1 MKAAST
7 MKAAS
12 AMKAAPEARLPAS
25 RKPSR
30 DASMIE
36 ATESPGVDASLAVGR
51 RESMLWRPTVKAPPR
66 KAMINPASASVE
78 VITINEN
85 SAVGHVPMVVEK
97 DAVMVPI
104 GSPMVPTPAKA
115 TKKANAEAETK
126 SNSRTRQVQTG
137 IPVPAWPHRKRGAI
151 DQPRIVFGYV
161 DHLGVGRFDHDRR
174 SVVGHLL
181 LGRAL

>member
-12 AMKAAPEARLPAS
+12 AMKAAPKARLP
-25 RKPSR
+25 RGPNPPR

-51 RESMLWRPTVKAPPR
+51 RESMLWRPTVKASPM
-66 KAMINPASASVE
+66 KAMIEPAPASVE

-85 SAVGHVPMVVEK
+85 SAVGHVAVVVEK

-104 GSPMVPTPAKA
+104 GSPMVPTPTKT
-115 TKKANAEAETK
+115 TKKANAEAEAK
-126 SNSRTRQVQTG
+126 SNSGTRKVQTG
-137 IPVPAWPHRKRGAI
+137 IPVPAWPDRNRRAI
-151 DQPRIVFGYV
+151 DKPRIVLRHV
-161 DHLGVGRFDHDRR
+161 DHLRVGRFDHDGR

-181 LGRAL
+181 L

>member
-1 MKAAST
+1 MAAAMETAST
-7 MKAAS
+7 MKAAT
-12 AMKAAPEARLPAS
+12 EARLPAS

-36 ATESPGVDASLAVGR
+36 ATESAGVHASLAVGR
-51 RESMLWRPTVKAPPR
+51 RESMLWRPTVKSSPMRP
-66 KAMINPASASVE
+66 MIEPASASVE
-78 VITINEN
+78 VIAINEN
-85 SAVGHVPMVVEK
+85 SAVGHVTVVVEK

-104 GSPMVPTPAKA
+104 RSPMVPAPAKA

-126 SNSRTRQVQTG
+126 SDSGTRKVQTG
-137 IPVPAWPHRKRGAI
+137 IPVPAWPHRNRSAI
-151 DQPRIVFGYV
+151 HKPRIVLRHV

-181 LGRAL
+181 LWRAL

>member
-1 MKAAST
+1 MKTSAAMET
-7 MKAAS
+7 AS

-36 ATESPGVDASLAVGR
+36 ATESAGVHATLAVGR
-51 RESMLWRPTVKAPPR
+51 RESMLWRPTVKASPM
-66 KAMINPASASVE
+66 KAMIEPASASVE

-85 SAVGHVPMVVEK
+85 SAVGHVAVVVEK

-104 GSPMVPTPAKA
+104 GSPMVPTPAKT
-115 TKKANAEAETK
+115 TKKANAEAEAK
-126 SNSRTRQVQTG
+126 SNSGTRKVQTG
-137 IPVPAWPHRKRGAI
+137 IPVPAWPDRNRRAI
-151 DQPRIVFGYV
+151 DKPRIVLRHV

-181 LGRAL
+181 L